1 MCVHVCVCV
10 HMVERESECVCDTS
24 TQKAFVDGISG
35 CTEHHLKLLSMIN
48 EARQK
53 HRSLCVAWLDL
64 ANAFG
69 SVHHGLITFSLAH
82 YHAPAAFSNMVSE
95 LYTGLL
101 GIVRT
106 KSWITSPIPLLQGVY
121 QGDPLSVVI
130 FNTVMNTLVDTITK
144 NHPDLGYSLACAPRK
159 TNLLQYAD
167 DTSLI
172 ADGPSSCR
180 TLLDATDSWLDWSG
194 MRANVPKC
202 VTMAIRSSTGGTY
215 NPKLSL
221 SGRPIPFI
229 GTSTFRFLGTP
240 ISIHSSVPKAK
251 EALLTKLQS
260 LLDKVDCS
268 LVSRQQKLLLFK
280 VGICPRLAWDLST
293 AQLSTTWL
301 RTTLQPLATRYLKR
315 WSGLART
322 ADPNKLFLP
331 KSNGGL
337 DLPNLITLYRK
348 LQVSK
353 AATFVH
359 SRDPT
364 VRCIATTETLREQR
378 QTKAPFKPF
387 QTVVDAMKDDPGASK
402 AATTMKAKARV
413 QAADTASRLSHTSGL
428 VVQGQT
434 VRTFEGKEATTWST
448 VVLSLPERVFKF
460 ALNATTDTLPHNQ
473 NLCLWRK
480 IPSSSCPLCGQVQ
493 SLLHVLN
500 NCPVALQLR
509 RYNRRHDDVL
519 SSIFSFLS
527 DHLPQGMSILADLP
541 GSNYTFPP
549 SVAVT
554 DERPDIVMWDNSKVH
569 LVELTVPHES
579 GLEEASKRKTSKYA
593 DLAASCKQNGFSTI
607 LTTIQVGS
615 RGFLHLPSLDKLY
628 KLVKAPLNH
637 KTDFE
642 RQLVRRAIEGSYTIW
657 CSRNTAC

>member
-1 MCVHVCVCV
+1 MPQPHQPT
-10 HMVERESECVCDTS
+10 VEMDTNPFTPEKVEEVEAVISRTRSDSTPSPLDQVPYTVLKRCPSLMPTLLHLYNTCWSNQVAPQAWKVGTIQLFGKSKAEEDPSQPSHFRPIALTPCIGKVFSSLLKQRWLSYMQGNGYLDTS

-35 CTEHHLKLLSMIN
+35 CTEHHLKLLSMIK
-48 EARQK
+48 EAYQK

-101 GIVRT
+101 GINRT
-106 KSWITSPIPLLQGVY
+106 KSWTTSPSHCYKV
-121 QGDPLSVVI
+121 SI
-130 FNTVMNTLVDTITK
+130 FNSVMYTLVDTITK
-144 NHPDLGYSLACAPRK
+144 NHPNLGYSLACAPRK

-172 ADGPSSCR
+172 ADGPSFCW

-221 SGRPIPFI
+221 SGQPIPFI

-251 EALLTKLQS
+251 DALLTKLQS

-301 RTTLQPLATRYLKR
+301 RCTLQPLATRYLKR

-331 KSNGGL
+331 RSNGGL
-337 DLPNLITLYRK
+337 DLPNLI
-348 LQVSK
+348 S
-353 AATFVH
+353 
-359 SRDPT
+359 
-364 VRCIATTETLREQR
+364 
-378 QTKAPFKPF
+378 
-387 QTVVDAMKDDPGASK
+387 
-402 AATTMKAKARV
+402 
-413 QAADTASRLSHTSGL
+413 
-428 VVQGQT
+428 
-434 VRTFEGKEATTWST
+434 
-448 VVLSLPERVFKF
+448 
-460 ALNATTDTLPHNQ
+460 
-473 NLCLWRK
+473 
-480 IPSSSCPLCGQVQ
+480 
-493 SLLHVLN
+493 
-500 NCPVALQLR
+500 
-509 RYNRRHDDVL
+509 
-519 SSIFSFLS
+519 
-527 DHLPQGMSILADLP
+527 
-541 GSNYTFPP
+541 
-549 SVAVT
+549 
-554 DERPDIVMWDNSKVH
+554 
-569 LVELTVPHES
+569 
-579 GLEEASKRKTSKYA
+579 
-593 DLAASCKQNGFSTI
+593 
-607 LTTIQVGS
+607 
-615 RGFLHLPSLDKLY
+615 
-628 KLVKAPLNH
+628 
-637 KTDFE
+637 
-642 RQLVRRAIEGSYTIW
+642 
-657 CSRNTAC
+657 